1 MLSLKLVYRISWN
14 WGWLILTIPRQKMVR
29 EELVP
34 FLTFELFVNRSS
46 CWTEF
51 LRICVWRRILSYH
64 KTSRALFISLEFLKT
79 PLLFNWNPFDLSK
92 WDFSRI
98 TIYFGYSIRTKWV
111 RNDIKLTYVI
121 MQMIFNL
128 FCQIFSNVFRT
139 LQAIELFISD
149 IYSSCR
155 NITDSV
161 TSLFSKSCAD

>member
-1 MLSLKLVYRISWN
+1 M
-14 WGWLILTIPRQKMVR
+14 PD
-29 EELVP
+29 
-34 FLTFELFVNRSS
+34 ELFPFSTSQPFVEPN
-46 CWTEF
+46 F

-98 TIYFGYSIRTKWV
+98 IIYFGYSIRTKWV
-111 RNDIKLTYVI
+111 RHDIKVTFL
-121 MQMIFNL
+121 MEMIRKLLDFL
-128 FCQIFSNVFRT
+128 CQIFSNGFRT